1 MSEKGWKF
9 PSSGGGMEG
18 GFNDSGIET
27 YAGNPFESLAREI
40 IQNSLDARASGDL
53 VNPSPVRVSFE
64 LAEVPQGDF
73 PGHGEILDA
82 MQKCRKASKGEKK
95 AEKFFARAEQILKG
109 AVINCLKVLDYGTT
123 GLCDGK
129 GDDLKTGQW
138 HRLVKATGRSAKDSN
153 TAGGSYGIGKNAP
166 FAVSELRTVFYST
179 RCKDSGGRVCEMA
192 QGKAILVSHD
202 LEEGGDSQPVGFYG
216 WKEKDGEKLARLTGD
231 DIPQLLR
238 RSGDEE
244 GTTLLIPGLSETADW
259 QNKIIAAVI
268 SNYFYAIH
276 NGELEVLI
284 DGAPDAYSVIDATTL
299 PYLLADKQIQESGER
314 VEEALYYHRAIQEGK
329 LIEAQL
335 TATLGY
341 CALWLLV
348 KEECPKSVAILR
360 RGMKIT
366 DRSTGLIH
374 WGDSFSDFVAVCICK
389 SEKGNALLRRM
400 ENPAH
405 DAFEPA
411 RLLEDKAFGEKALR
425 ELAKWIRDQIKE
437 FAQEKIEEVTPVSR
451 MAKFFSAPE
460 DTLPG
465 ENAEK
470 DFDGGSSVR
479 IQPTKIST
487 TTEDDTDDEGDG
499 SGGDEGDIPG
509 DGSGDGGEGGGTGG
523 STGKK
528 RPEVPMEI
536 EAVRVLSMSDEAHKR
551 VIFTPRQTGAAA
563 LSLKVAGDSFTEDIG
578 GIAEVLD
585 ENHGKI
591 EDGKVLL
598 RVVAG
603 KRLSLKVRL
612 ANPFS
617 GSLSVTLGDRTKKS
631 DEVDS

>member
-9 PSSGGGMEG
+9 PSSGGGVEG

-202 LEEGGDSQPVGFYG
+202 LKEGGDSQPVGFYG
-216 WKEKDGEKLARLTGD
+216 WKEKDGEKLARLTGN
-231 DIPQLLR
+231 DIPKLLR
-238 RSGDEE
+238 RNGDEE
-244 GTTLLIPGLSETADW
+244 GTTLLIPGLSETAAW
-259 QNKIIAAVI
+259 QEKIIAAVI
-268 SNYFYAIH
+268 SNYFYAIDK
-276 NGELEVLI
+276 GELEVLI
-284 DGAPDAYSVIDATTL
+284 DGAPDAYSVIDAKTL
-299 PYLLADKQIQESGER
+299 PHLLADKKIQESGEG
-314 VEEALYYHRAIQEGK
+314 VKKAYYYHRAIQEGEV
-329 LIEAQL
+329 IEAEL
-335 TATLGY
+335 STLGY
-341 CALWLLV
+341 CVLWLLV

-389 SEKGNALLRRM
+389 SDKGNALLRRM

-411 RLLEDKAFGEKALR
+411 RLLEDNSLGERALR
-425 ELAKWIRDQIKE
+425 ELAKWVRDQVKE
-437 FAQEKIEEVTPVSR
+437 LAQEKISEVKSLSR
-451 MAKFFSAPE
+451 MAKFFSAPD

-470 DFDGGSSVR
+470 DFDGGSSVK
-479 IQPTKIST
+479 IKPTKIAPAPADDIDDE
-487 TTEDDTDDEGDG
+487 EDGPGEDEGDF
-499 SGGDEGDIPG
+499 PG
-509 DGSGDGGEGGGTGG
+509 DGPGGDGPGGGGKGG
-523 STGKK
+523 GKGKK
-528 RPEVPMEI
+528 RRSEVPMEI
-536 EAVRVLSMSDEAHKR
+536 EAVRVISMSDEAHKR
-551 VIFTPRQTGAAA
+551 VMLTPRQTGAAA
-563 LSLKVAGDSFTEDIG
+563 LFLRVAGDSFTEDID
-578 GIAEVLD
+578 IAEVLD
-585 ENHGKI
+585 GNCDKI
-591 EDGKVLL
+591 DDGKVLL

-612 ANPFS
+612 VNPFS
-617 GSLSVTLGDRTKKS
+617 GSLSVILGKQEKKK